1 MTGTS
6 HTLRRTQC
14 SIAREVTRLVK
25 QGAIMEYR
33 RLGNTGVYISV
44 VSLGTMTFGGSAN
57 PIWGAMGGLDLP
69 EADRIVGTALDAGIN
84 SVVTADA
91 YGDGETEEIVG
102 KALGA
107 RRKDVFLTTKF
118 AMRMGPGPNDGG
130 VSRLHI
136 MRALE
141 DSLRRLGTDHID
153 LYQAHVYDSA
163 TSLEDILSTL
173 DTAVRQGKICYIG
186 ASNITAWQTMK
197 ALEVS
202 QRRALERYSVIESY
216 YSLAGRDIE
225 TELLPMTIDQG
236 LGHLVYSPLAGGL
249 LSGKYSRIGSP
260 DGASRRVAVDMPP
273 ADHER
278 VFDIVDRLRIVADR
292 HDAGVP
298 SVALAW
304 VLARPGVTAVIVGAR
319 RPEQLVENIEAAE
332 LRLTDIDLAEL
343 DEVSRPVVPPYP
355 LYMQELYAAVH
366 VGPQAGAS
374 DEV

>member
-1 MTGTS
+1 
-6 HTLRRTQC
+6 
-14 SIAREVTRLVK
+14 
-25 QGAIMEYR
+25 
-33 RLGNTGVYISV
+33 
-44 VSLGTMTFGGSAN
+44 
-57 PIWGAMGGLDLP
+57 
-69 EADRIVGTALDAGIN
+69 
-84 SVVTADA
+84 
-91 YGDGETEEIVG
+91 
-102 KALGA
+102 
-107 RRKDVFLTTKF
+107 
-118 AMRMGPGPNDGG
+118 
-130 VSRLHI
+130 

-163 TSLEDILSTL
+163 TSLEDILTTL
-173 DTAVRQGKICYIG
+173 DTAVRQGKIRYIG

-202 QRRALERYSVIESY
+202 QRRALEGYSVIESY

-319 RPEQLVENIEAAE
+319 RPEQLVENIEAAD
-332 LRLTDIDLAEL
+332 LRLTDTDLAEL
-343 DEVSRPVVPPYP
+343 DEVSRPVVPP
-355 LYMQELYAAVH
+355 
-366 VGPQAGAS
+366 
-374 DEV
+374 